1 MRTNCRKFIIAALV
15 VVGAFWALPA
25 AAQQSEEDLAKQLAN
40 PVASLISVPFQL
52 NYDQNIGSADDG
64 DRWSLN
70 LQPVVPFSLNEDW
83 NVISRTIVPLVDQ
96 SDIFTG
102 AGSQSGLGDI
112 VQSVFFSP
120 VEPTEGGWI
129 LGAGPVFLLP
139 TASDDLLGAD
149 QWGLGPTG
157 VALKQQGPWT
167 YGALANHI
175 TSIGGNSER
184 ADINATF
191 LQPFISYTT
200 PTAWTFTANLE
211 STYDWK
217 GDQWSVPL
225 NLVAT
230 KVTKVG
236 DQLVSFGTGL
246 RYWVDSP
253 DAGPEGLGVRFA
265 VTLLFPR

>member
-1 MRTNCRKFIIAALV
+1 MNMNCRNFVAAALALA
-15 VVGAFWALPA
+15 GSWALPA

-40 PVASLISVPFQL
+40 PVSALISVPFQL

-64 DRWSLN
+64 ERWSLN

-96 SDIFTG
+96 SDIFPGT
-102 AGSQSGLGDI
+102 GSQSGLGDI

-120 VEPTEGGWI
+120 VELTEGGWI

-139 TASDDLLGAD
+139 TASDDLLGAEK
-149 QWGLGPTG
+149 WGLGPTG

-167 YGALANHI
+167 YGALSNHI
-175 TSIGGNSER
+175 TSIGGDSAR
-184 ADINATF
+184 TDINATF
-191 LQPFISYTT
+191 LQPFVSYTT
-200 PTAWTFTANLE
+200 PTAWTFSANVE
-211 STYDWK
+211 STYDWESE
-217 GDQWSVPL
+217 QWSVPA
-225 NLVAT
+225 NLVVT

-236 DQLVSFGTGL
+236 NQLFSYGAGL

-253 DAGPEGLGVRFA
+253 NAGPEGLGVRFV